1 MTGGLGVIP
10 EPTVKVRM
18 RENQR
23 VAVAPFAQLTL
34 FQGFSASAA
43 TAFSTPGCN
52 TKSRSRVLKMN
63 QVLSADAA
71 MARAIEC
78 ARAGL
83 GKTSPNP
90 IVGAVIT
97 SATGEFIS
105 EGFHQGA
112 DHAEVVAINAAKSIP
127 AGAIIYVTLEPCN
140 HQGKTPPC
148 TQAIIAAGIK
158 KVLYAVGD
166 PNPIAA
172 GGGEHLRESGIE
184 VEDGLLESEAAFD
197 NRAWLT
203 KIEKQRPR
211 ITWKIASTM
220 DGKVA
225 AADGTSKWITS
236 ELARADVALLR
247 SQADAIVTST
257 ATVKADNPLLTSKGA
272 GKNPVRIVMGSSEIS
287 SISQILNADAETIAI
302 KSRDLQELINLAKA
316 RGFNQ
321 LLIESGP
328 TFGTALLK
336 AGLIDEVILYQA
348 PTFFG
353 SGTPSISDLGVAT
366 ISQRLDFEIADVEV
380 IGADLKIT
388 LAKSANLDESGR

>member
-1 MTGGLGVIP
+1 M
-10 EPTVKVRM
+10 
-18 RENQR
+18 
-23 VAVAPFAQLTL
+23 
-34 FQGFSASAA
+34 S
-43 TAFSTPGCN
+43 
-52 TKSRSRVLKMN
+52 
-63 QVLSADAA
+63 QVLSAESA

-78 ARAGL
+78 ARLGL
-83 GKTSPNP
+83 GKTYPNP

-105 EGFHQGA
+105 EGFHQGT
-112 DHAEVVAINAAKSIP
+112 DHAEVVAINAAKRIP
-127 AGAIIYVTLEPCN
+127 TDAILYVTLEPCN

-158 KVLYAVGD
+158 KVVYAVSD

-172 GGGEHLRESGIE
+172 GGDEYLRASGIE
-184 VEDGLLESEAAFD
+184 VEHGLLQSEAAFD

-211 ITWKIASTM
+211 IIWKIASTM

-236 ELARADVALLR
+236 ELARADVAILR
-247 SQADAIVTST
+247 SQSDAIVTST
-257 ATVKADNPLLTSKGA
+257 ATVKADDPLLTSKGA
-272 GKNPVRIVMGSSEIS
+272 GKNPVRIVMGGSEIDS
-287 SISQILNADAETIAI
+287 GAQILNADSETVVI
-302 KSRDLQELINLAKA
+302 KSRNPQDLISLAKT

-336 AGLIDEVILYQA
+336 AGLIDEVVLYQA

-388 LAKSANLDESGR
+388 LFKSSDQEEGGR